1 VLSLI
6 FIYLLNGSS
15 NPVKFLC
22 MPVTR
27 EHIDH
32 LNAEAYRQRYASAG
46 ETVSLGRK
54 ALDAALKTGYEQGIA
69 FARLNLA
76 ISAFLHSEN
85 QQAFTDAAAARE
97 YFARHPADRGYP
109 VVLNLLGN
117 LLESL
122 GDYEKGLEYCLQ
134 AYKLAGEGVDEETR
148 AETAGTLGLIYSRL
162 CDLDKAL
169 HYYQESMEIRSRM
182 GDEPGMA
189 SSLNRIAMIH
199 RQGKNYE
206 EALKYYFQ
214 SLAIREDRNLLS
226 AIPWTYLGIAN
237 TYEEMGKF
245 IEALEY
251 YHRIGEHADKRCQCQ
266 CNLGAGRASFQLGD
280 HEKAEQLLRR
290 ALNMARELQARP
302 LISEVWM
309 ALARLHESEGNLD
322 LALDAYKKHQHE
334 KEAVLNEESR
344 LRMQRM
350 EIAHAVE
357 KSEQEKE
364 IFRLRH
370 VELKEAYDQI
380 EEKNR
385 EITSSIAYAK
395 RIQNALLP
403 ECSEIPW
410 LTEHSFILYLP
421 RDIVSGDFYWFTEFD
436 GTIFFA
442 AADSTG
448 HGVPGAFMSM
458 LGISFLDEIV
468 NRREILEPAAIL
480 DALRSEVVRSLHQT
494 GKDEESKDGMDIA
507 LVAIY
512 PDKRKV
518 SYAGAYN
525 SAYLLHEGSLTEVPA
540 DHMPIGI
547 HRVMDLPFGQHEF
560 QAEAGDVLYL
570 FSDGLADQF
579 GGPKGK
585 KFKYQ
590 QLQELFVEVHTMP
603 LEEQRNLIG
612 KRFTEWKGSLDQ
624 VDDILVV
631 GIRF

>member
-1 VLSLI
+1 
-6 FIYLLNGSS
+6 
-15 NPVKFLC
+15 
-22 MPVTR
+22 MPVSR
-27 EHIDH
+27 EHIDQ
-32 LNAEAYRQRYASAG
+32 LNAEAYRQRYAGSG
-46 ETVSLGRK
+46 ETHSLARK
-54 ALDAALKTGYEQGIA
+54 ALEAALKAGYEQGTA
-69 FARLNLA
+69 LARLNLA
-76 ISAFLHSEN
+76 IAAFLRSEN
-85 QQAFTDAAAARE
+85 QQAFSEALAAHE
-97 YFARHPADRGYP
+97 YFVQHPAEKGFP

-117 LLESL
+117 LQESL
-122 GDYEKGLEYCLQ
+122 GDYGKGLEFCLQ
-134 AYKLAGEGVDEETR
+134 AYKLAGEGADEETL

-162 CDLDKAL
+162 CDFEKAL
-169 HYYQESMEIRSRM
+169 HFYRESMEIRSKL

-199 RQGKNYE
+199 RQEKNNE

-214 SLAIREDRNLLS
+214 SLAIREDRHLLS
-226 AIPWTYLGIAN
+226 AIPWTYLGIAS

-251 YHRIGEHADKRCQCQ
+251 YHKVGEDADKRCQLQ
-266 CNLGAGRASFQLGD
+266 CKLGAGRANLQLGD
-280 HEKAEQLLRR
+280 HAKAEPLLRR

-302 LISEVWM
+302 LISEAWL
-309 ALARLHESEGNLD
+309 AIARLHESEGKLEM
-322 LALDAYKKHQHE
+322 ALDAYKKHLHE
-334 KEAVLNEESR
+334 KEAVLNEEVR
-344 LRMQRM
+344 QRMQKV
-350 EIAHAVE
+350 EIAHAIE

-364 IFRLRH
+364 IYRLRH
-370 VELKEAYDQI
+370 VELKEAYDLI

-385 EITSSIAYAK
+385 EITGSIAYAK

-403 ECSEIPW
+403 ESSEIPW
-410 LTEHSFILYLP
+410 LIDHAFFLWLP
-421 RDIVSGDFYWFTEFD
+421 RDIVSGDFYWFTEFN
-436 GTIFFA
+436 GTIFLA
-442 AADSTG
+442 AADCTG

-468 NRREILEPAAIL
+468 NRREILQPAAIL

-507 LVAIY
+507 LCSIN
-512 PDKRKV
+512 PGKPEV
-518 SYAGAYN
+518 SFAGAFN
-525 SAYLLHEGSLTEVPA
+525 SAYHIRKGELAEIPA

-547 HRVMDLPFGQHEF
+547 HRVMDQNFKQQQLQTD
-560 QAEAGDVLYL
+560 AGDMLYL

-590 QLQELFVEVHTMP
+590 QLQELFMEVHTLP
-603 LEEQRNLIG
+603 LEEQRKLIE
-612 KRFTEWKGSLDQ
+612 KRFTEWKGALDQ